1 MSDPKIEPWMV
12 AAAER
17 LTEAE
22 ALSAL
27 ASYRREVSI
36 GLIADIIARH
46 APDPA
51 SVPIG
56 PGDVVQVVEI
66 VPAYASGWHSAF
78 EIGDTLFVSMNLFDA
93 GDLIIVDSVVGNGV
107 ICEGHTESPIPI
119 DVLTRIGRAVYWPD
133 GTMVEGGGE

>member
-56 PGDVVQVVEI
+56 PGDVVQFKVGYT
-66 VPAYASGWHSAF
+66 PRGYA
-78 EIGDTLFVSMNLFDA
+78 SMNLFDA

-133 GTMVEGGGE
+133 GTKAEEGK

>member
-56 PGDVVQVVEI
+56 P
-66 VPAYASGWHSAF
+66 AAF
-78 EIGDTLFVSMNLFDA
+78 HEVKPYVWRQAT
-93 GDLIIVDSVVGNGV
+93 
-107 ICEGHTESPIPI
+107 
-119 DVLTRIGRAVYWPD
+119 
-133 GTMVEGGGE
+133 

>member
-78 EIGDTLFVSMNLFDA
+78 EIGDTLFVSSVEGENA
-93 GDLIIVDSVVGNGV
+93 LIAKGYGTVRVPLAHV
-107 ICEGHTESPIPI
+107 I
-119 DVLTRIGRAVYWPD
+119 RIGRAAYWPYW
-133 GTMVEGGGE
+133 TKVEGGGE

>member
-1 MSDPKIEPWMV
+1 MPDPKIEPWMT

-36 GLIADIIARH
+36 GLIAEIIARH

-56 PGDVVQVVEI
+56 PGDVVQVVSETHARSWLGI
-66 VPAYASGWHSAF
+66 VREKYDNGKWFAVGYGCA
-78 EIGDTLFVSMNLFDA
+78 DTHELA
-93 GDLIIVDSVVGNGV
+93 
-107 ICEGHTESPIPI
+107 
-119 DVLTRIGRAVYWPD
+119 RIGKAKYWPD
-133 GTMVEGGGE
+133 GSKVEEGK